1 MSRYRETMAEALKK
15 VYEDGHEDVS
25 SSKRMCQTIIEDATQ
40 IRTKLDSM
48 GPEDKLDTWW
58 TNKLAKSADNLNSA
72 RDYIMNPIE
81 ESFEF
86 SLDEGRMKTI
96 YTMQQQGKS
105 AAEIAK
111 YMKLPVK
118 TIKDILGEEEDV
130 QEAKFRMEGEVDY
143 KNKPN
148 PEDFEMV
155 VNASNR
161 NDAMKQAEI
170 NLSRGGKKINALEFS
185 KVVKEDLEEK
195 IRPFML
201 SYSKGGS
208 HEGFEDADTLP
219 ELQKKAQ
226 ELRRKG
232 FTIDKMGRN
241 TAMRFAKEEVELV
254 EFSDAMLDRLA
265 REFAPLKNK
274 TISVQQANKLRMI
287 FDKIPDRALDAL
299 RRKKIPFLS
308 GLALSRMVQKGMPVK
323 EQVEDEKEKK
333 EAENKDTVIATLK
346 DQIAMLK
353 QKLENEKNK
362 AVKPEPNPETGE
374 VPLTIGLANKLLKDK
389 EMKKEDVQEADL
401 TKPQIKK
408 VHKMADE
415 LPKKD
420 FKDRYGK
427 EKGDAVRY
435 ATATNIVKKKL
446 GIEESAAARE
456 IDRTNTRRDSM
467 DYQMYK
473 KSAELLRKKD
483 YKALG
488 KHIYDAET
496 APREYVMGVIDK
508 KEPQAFKK
516 MFGNQSGYYSLMKP
530 LKMSE
535 NKEADMMFK
544 KLSQRAQT
552 YVNELLR
559 SGMGTMEAI
568 QKAKEKFNEG
578 NMKNEEMRMR
588 VEAIAGLKKK
598 AEKSGMPYSILK
610 KVYDRGMAAWKGG
623 HRPGASQHQ
632 WAFARVNSFVTKSSG
647 TWGGADKDLAAKVR
661 GSK

>member
-1 MSRYRETMAEALKK
+1 MSRYRETMAETLKK

-48 GPEDKLDTWW
+48 TAEDKLDTWW

-81 ESFEF
+81 ESLE
-86 SLDEGRMKTI
+86 LDEGRMKTI

-118 TIKDILGEEEDV
+118 TIKDILGESEEIEESLDEFTMS
-130 QEAKFRMEGEVDY
+130 QLNTLKKSYADMRGKTISPEKATALSKALDRLDLLSLRQL
-143 KNKPN
+143 NK
-148 PEDFEMV
+148 
-155 VNASNR
+155 
-161 NDAMKQAEI
+161 
-170 NLSRGGKKINALEFS
+170 
-185 KVVKEDLEEK
+185 EK
-195 IRPFML
+195 IPFI
-201 SYSKGGS
+201 S
-208 HEGFEDADTLP
+208 TLARN
-219 ELQKKAQ
+219 KIY
-226 ELRRKG
+226 RKTG
-232 FTIDKMGRN
+232 KF
-241 TAMRFAKEEVELV
+241 EEVEQ
-254 EFSDAMLDRLA
+254 
-265 REFAPLKNK
+265 P
-274 TISVQQANKLRMI
+274 
-287 FDKIPDRALDAL
+287 
-299 RRKKIPFLS
+299 
-308 GLALSRMVQKGMPVK
+308 
-323 EQVEDEKEKK
+323 EKEKK
-333 EAENKDTVIATLK
+333 EADNKDTIIATLK

-362 AVKPEPNPETGE
+362 AVKPEPNPDTGE

-446 GIEESAAARE
+446 GIEG
-456 IDRTNTRRDSM
+456 
-467 DYQMYK
+467 
-473 KSAELLRKKD
+473 KD
-483 YKALG
+483 M
-488 KHIYDAET
+488 I
-496 APREYVMGVIDK
+496 
-508 KEPQAFKK
+508 
-516 MFGNQSGYYSLMKP
+516 
-530 LKMSE
+530 
-535 NKEADMMFK
+535 
-544 KLSQRAQT
+544 
-552 YVNELLR
+552 
-559 SGMGTMEAI
+559 
-568 QKAKEKFNEG
+568 
-578 NMKNEEMRMR
+578 NEEMRLR

-623 HRPGASQHQ
+623 HRPGASPHQ

>member
-1 MSRYRETMAEALKK
+1 MARYRTNMAELLKK
-15 VYEDGHEDVS
+15 VQEDGHEDVS

-48 GPEDKLDTWW
+48 SAEDKLDTWW

-96 YTMQQQGKS
+96 YTMQQDGKS
-105 AAEIAK
+105 AKEIAK

-118 TIKDILGEEEDV
+118 TIKDILGEE
-130 QEAKFRMEGEVDY
+130 
-143 KNKPN
+143 
-148 PEDFEMV
+148 
-155 VNASNR
+155 
-161 NDAMKQAEI
+161 
-170 NLSRGGKKINALEFS
+170 
-185 KVVKEDLEEK
+185 DLEEK
-195 IRPFML
+195 IRPFLL

-265 REFAPLKNK
+265 REFAPLKGK

-287 FDKIPDRALDAL
+287 FNKIPDRALDAL

-323 EQVEDEKEKK
+323 EQVEDDKEKK
-333 EAENKDTVIATLK
+333 EAENKDTIIATLK

-389 EMKKEDVQEADL
+389 EMKKEAFTVQITKKDGGKLVHGKYKSKADADKFVKWYKTGDMKDTKSIEVIKEADL

-446 GIEESAAARE
+446 GIEENLGD
-456 IDRTNTRRDSM
+456 IFM
-467 DYQMYK
+467 K
-473 KSAELLRKKD
+473 KFAKKD
-483 YKALG
+483 
-488 KHIYDAET
+488 
-496 APREYVMGVIDK
+496 
-508 KEPQAFKK
+508 
-516 MFGNQSGYYSLMKP
+516 
-530 LKMSE
+530 
-535 NKEADMMFK
+535 NKADMMFK

-552 YVNELLR
+552 HVNDLLR
-559 SGMGTMEAI
+559 TGMGTMDAI
-568 QKAKEKFNEG
+568 KKAKEKFNEG
-578 NMKNEEMRMR
+578 NMKNEEMRLR

-661 GSK
+661 ASK

>member
-1 MSRYRETMAEALKK
+1 
-15 VYEDGHEDVS
+15 
-25 SSKRMCQTIIEDATQ
+25 
-40 IRTKLDSM
+40 
-48 GPEDKLDTWW
+48 
-58 TNKLAKSADNLNSA
+58 
-72 RDYIMNPIE
+72 
-81 ESFEF
+81 
-86 SLDEGRMKTI
+86 
-96 YTMQQQGKS
+96 
-105 AAEIAK
+105 
-111 YMKLPVK
+111 
-118 TIKDILGEEEDV
+118 
-130 QEAKFRMEGEVDY
+130 
-143 KNKPN
+143 
-148 PEDFEMV
+148 
-155 VNASNR
+155 
-161 NDAMKQAEI
+161 
-170 NLSRGGKKINALEFS
+170 
-185 KVVKEDLEEK
+185 
-195 IRPFML
+195 
-201 SYSKGGS
+201 
-208 HEGFEDADTLP
+208 
-219 ELQKKAQ
+219 
-226 ELRRKG
+226 
-232 FTIDKMGRN
+232 
-241 TAMRFAKEEVELV
+241 
-254 EFSDAMLDRLA
+254 
-265 REFAPLKNK
+265 
-274 TISVQQANKLRMI
+274 
-287 FDKIPDRALDAL
+287 
-299 RRKKIPFLS
+299 
-308 GLALSRMVQKGMPVK
+308 
-323 EQVEDEKEKK
+323 
-333 EAENKDTVIATLK
+333 
-346 DQIAMLK
+346 MLK

-362 AVKPEPNPETGE
+362 AVKPEPNPDTGE

-389 EMKKEDVQEADL
+389 EMKKEAFTVQITKKDGGKLVHGKYKTKADADKFIKRYKTGEMKDNKSIQIIVEADL

-427 EKGDAVRY
+427 KKGDAVRY

-483 YKALG
+483 YKSLG
-488 KHIYDAET
+488 QHIDKSET
-496 APREYVMGVIDK
+496 APREYVMGVIAK
-508 KEPQAFKK
+508 KEPQTFTKLYGK
-516 MFGNQSGYYSLMKP
+516 QTGYYSLMKP

-559 SGMGTMEAI
+559 SGMGTMDAI
-568 QKAKEKFNEG
+568 KKAKEKFNEG
-578 NMKNEEMRMR
+578 NMKNEEMRLR

-661 GSK
+661 ASK